1 MKIGL
6 EVLKEVP
13 HLLHMTFISKSDNT
27 IFKLWGAV
35 QPGYLTI
42 NSEDLVMKYGAVL
55 DGLWTVVGIVDAR
68 IGSPTEPWKLNPVLD
83 SVVTAMTGLRE
94 LIGRPQGHW
103 GLTPIAIYAPLQGAA
118 EAEIES
124 SENDTSNTPPVEQ

>member
-1 MKIGL
+1 
-6 EVLKEVP
+6 
-13 HLLHMTFISKSDNT
+13 
-27 IFKLWGAV
+27 
-35 QPGYLTI
+35 
-42 NSEDLVMKYGAVL
+42 
-55 DGLWTVVGIVDAR
+55 
-68 IGSPTEPWKLNPVLD
+68 
-83 SVVTAMTGLRE
+83 MTGLRE